1 MNAPVNTAV
10 PQQHADQ
17 TFPYVLVVSVLG
29 AIVGVAAVWLASLPI
44 A

>member
-1 MNAPVNTAV
+1 MDRSI

-17 TFPYVLVVSVLG
+17 TFPYVLVISTLG
-29 AIVGVAAVWLASLPI
+29 AIVGFAGVWLTALPI